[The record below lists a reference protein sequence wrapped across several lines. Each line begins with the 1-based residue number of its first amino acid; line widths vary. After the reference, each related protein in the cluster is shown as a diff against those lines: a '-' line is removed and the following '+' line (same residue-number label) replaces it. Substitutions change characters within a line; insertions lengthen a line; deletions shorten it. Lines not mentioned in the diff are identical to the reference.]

1 MKTSF
6 AAVILL
12 FLSSL
17 LCVVSCSQKTTGPAA
32 PQIDAIFTEWDKSDS
47 PGCALAVVQ
56 DGKIVYKRGYGIA
69 NLEQN
74 IPITNKSVFYLG
86 SVSKQFVAASIA
98 LLEEQGKLSFD
109 DDIRKWVPEIPDYGA
124 TITIRHLIFH
134 SSGLRDYLEL
144 WTYAGRNYMDSMLE
158 NEVLALISR
167 QKELNFPT
175 GEQYMYCNSGYFLL
189 ALIVK
194 RASGQSL
201 REYAEANIFKPLGM
215 SSTHFHDD
223 NTMIVKNRAD
233 GHFIDD
239 DGSFGLLT
247 QRFALVGSGGLYS
260 NAEDLY
266 LWDQNFYHNKLGSGS
281 QKLID
286 TILTCGTLNNGEKLE
301 YAFGNII
308 GEYRGLR
315 TVRHGGALGGYRT
328 HLLRFPDQNFS
339 VIILCNLGDMSPGEL
354 AEKVAD
360 LYLSDTMKPVE
371 TAENNGG
378 QKENADSGSEDN
390 SGIGENMH
398 TYLGE
403 YYSDE
408 LRITYT
414 IYIEDS
420 QPFVCIG
427 YNPGINL
434 KITEKDTLKGDGISL
449 LFERNKKGEITG
461 FTMNAGRVKNLKFVK
476 KS

>member
-1 MKTSF
+1 M
-6 AAVILL
+6 A
-12 FLSSL
+12 
-17 LCVVSCSQKTTGPAA
+17 GPSASK
-32 PQIDAIFTEWDKSDS
+32 IDAIFTEWDKPDS
-47 PGCALAVVQ
+47 PGCTLAVVR
-56 DGKIVYKRGYGIA
+56 DGEIIYKRGYGMA
-69 NLEQN
+69 DLEHN
-74 IPITNKSVFYLG
+74 IPITTKSIFYLG
-86 SVSKQFVAASIA
+86 SVSKQFVAACIA
-98 LLEEQGKLSFD
+98 LLEEQGKLSFAD
-109 DDIRKWVPEIPDYGA
+109 NIRKFVPEIPDYGDP
-124 TITIRHLIFH
+124 ITIRHLIYH
-134 SSGLRDYLEL
+134 TSGLRDYLEL

-201 REYAEANIFKPLGM
+201 RDYAETYIFKPLGM

-233 GHFIDD
+233 GHFTDD

-260 NAEDLY
+260 NVEDLY
-266 LWDQNFYHNKLGSGS
+266 LWDQNFYLNKIGARR

-286 TILTCGTLNNGEKLE
+286 TILTCGKLNNGEKLV
-301 YAFGNII
+301 YAFGNIV

-315 TVRHGGALGGYRT
+315 TVSHGGALGGYRT
-328 HLLRFPDQNFS
+328 HLLRFPEQNFS
-339 VIILCNLGDMSPGEL
+339 VIILCNLGDMQPGDL

-360 LYLSDTMKPVE
+360 FYLSGEMKPAE
-371 TAENNGG
+371 TAIKNGG
-378 QKENADSGSEDN
+378 RKENTDSDGGDHAEIIDD
-390 SGIGENMH
+390 IHE
-398 TYLGE
+398 YPGE

-408 LRITYT
+408 LRVTYT
-414 IYIEDS
+414 IYIEDDH
-420 QPFVCIG
+420 PFVSIG

-434 KITEKDTLKGDGISL
+434 ETVEKNTFKGDGISL
-449 LFERNKKGEITG
+449 LFDRNRNDEITG
-461 FTMNAGRVKNLKFVK
+461 FTMNAGRVKNLKFIK
-476 KS
+476 KL